1 MASGQTENC
10 GLNQWAAEDAVLR
23 EEFNRDN
30 EKVDAELV
38 QKVNLLFGTYTGNAA
53 DSKASYTQQINLGFR
68 PKAVI
73 VWGIVID
80 SASNYQYTYSAM
92 ATQEMGF
99 SRILTISDT
108 GFTVGQYYW
117 NSTVQYPNLNVA
129 NYSYIYLVLH

>member
-1 MASGQTENC
+1 M
-10 GLNQWAAEDAVLR
+10 
-23 EEFNRDN
+23 
-30 EKVDAELV
+30 
-38 QKVNLLFGTYTGNAA
+38 
-53 DSKASYTQQINLGFR
+53 
-68 PKAVI
+68 I